1 MYYYSFIFTVR
12 SPYELLTN
20 FNKELNLFYCE
31 TEETVPSSGPD
42 GVFCVVSTCVSD
54 LFFKASRAK
63 KRDLTTC
70 FSTFFFQTFFL
81 IFFFDF
87 EVRFC

>member
-1 MYYYSFIFTVR
+1 MYYYSCIFTVK
-12 SPYELLTN
+12 SPYELLTT
-20 FNKELNLFYCE
+20 FNKELKFFYCE
-31 TEETVPSSGPD
+31 TEETLPSSGPD

-70 FSTFFFQTFFL
+70 FSTFFFQAFFL
-81 IFFFDF
+81 IFVFDF